1 MNMHPMVSSLL
12 LNQLKSYD
20 SVRNDENEDWIRYQ
34 LFNAIELEKE
44 IITRGNGMQ
53 LIVRCMLHFGADF
66 VYPCLENL
74 AVDISVMRDNLRTLY
89 YSSNGKQ
96 GRLLRRCLSEIRRRS
111 TVLGRSYKFR
121 IFRASDGVF
130 KSKIRLRV
138 KSRKN
143 LAHKYYY

>member
-1 MNMHPMVSSLL
+1 MNMHPMVSSQL

-20 SVRNDENEDWIRYQ
+20 SVRNDEVEDWVRDQ
-34 LFNAIELEKE
+34 LFKAIALENE

-53 LIVRCMLHFGADF
+53 LIVRCMLHYDAGF

-74 AVDISVMRDNLRTLY
+74 AVDISAMRENLRTLY
-89 YSSNGKQ
+89 YSSNGQQ
-96 GRLLRRCLSEIRRRS
+96 GRLLRSCLSEIRRRS

-121 IFRASDGVF
+121 IFRATDGVF
-130 KSKIRLRV
+130 KSKIKLRV